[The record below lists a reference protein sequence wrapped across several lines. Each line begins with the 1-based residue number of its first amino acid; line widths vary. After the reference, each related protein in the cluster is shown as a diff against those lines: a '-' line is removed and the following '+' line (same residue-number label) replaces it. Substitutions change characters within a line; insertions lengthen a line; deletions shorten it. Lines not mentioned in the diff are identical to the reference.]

1 VGAAR
6 AVTAADAELVEEPLH
21 GPGARSLFPGLIA
34 ELQEL
39 YPEWTPEVPP
49 RLTARDVAPPSGRWL
64 VAYRDGVPIGCA
76 ALKRLDHRT
85 AEIKRLYVAPDE
97 RGTGVARALIG
108 RLEQIAR
115 QVGYS
120 AVRMDTGPRQP
131 ASVAL
136 FSSIGYESIADY
148 NGNPVAAFWAEK
160 PLV

>member
-1 VGAAR
+1 VR
-6 AVTAADAELVEEPLH
+6 PPDVELIEEPLD
-21 GPGARSLFPGLIA
+21 GPGAATLFPDLIA
-34 ELQEL
+34 ELQKL

-49 RLTARDVAPPSGRWL
+49 RLTAQDVEPPSGRWL

-76 ALKRLDHRT
+76 ALKRLSDRT
-85 AEIKRLYVAPDE
+85 AEIKRLYVVPHA

-115 QVGYS
+115 QLGYG

-131 ASVAL
+131 ASVGL